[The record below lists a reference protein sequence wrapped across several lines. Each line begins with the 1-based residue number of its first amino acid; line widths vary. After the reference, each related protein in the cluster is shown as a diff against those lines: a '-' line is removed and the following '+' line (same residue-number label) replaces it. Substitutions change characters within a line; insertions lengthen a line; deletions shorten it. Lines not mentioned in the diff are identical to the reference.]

1 MKKKIL
7 ISLLV
12 LVIAV
17 PTALFLTG
25 SLPGQAAGEGDAT
38 EEQVEVD
45 SHGNII
51 SDETSLYLPLDP
63 PFVVNFTHLDTLRY
77 LQISLEVMYY
87 DQELLD
93 RVNAKMP
100 AIRNELILL
109 LSNQNY
115 ERLSTL
121 PGKQEIREEMM
132 VAINDIIHVDEETG
146 GSGEIYI
153 TNFLMQ

>member
-7 ISLLV
+7 IPLLFIV
-12 LVIAV
+12 TAV
-17 PTALFLTG
+17 PAGLYLTG
-25 SLPGQAAGEGDAT
+25 SLPGQAPGEGEAA
-38 EEQVEVD
+38 EEQAEVD

-51 SDETSLYLPLDP
+51 SDLTSLYLPLEP
-63 PFVVNFTHLDTLRY
+63 PFVVNFTHLGTLRY

-93 RVNAKMP
+93 RVKAKMP

-109 LSNQNY
+109 LSNQEY
-115 ERLSTL
+115 ERLSSLT
-121 PGKQEIREEMM
+121 GKEEIREEMM
-132 VAINDIIHVDEETG
+132 VAINDIIHVNEATADY
-146 GSGEIYI
+146 GEIYI